1 MMTGYN
7 LAATIDYELSR
18 DGRPIFLYGLS
29 AGGMET
35 YHVACK
41 NKKVKGIVGMTFLDQ
56 TAQQVR
62 NETANNAFWANV
74 GVPLAS
80 VSTKLGM
87 GKLKM
92 KMSVCSK
99 MSALCNDQACL
110 KTMLADK
117 TSAGN
122 RVPMRFISSYMNY
135 VPEIQPE
142 DFEICPILL
151 TQPELDRWTP
161 LHLSQ
166 PFLDRIK
173 KVAVKTVLLQS
184 GGHYPV
190 EQTALDQM
198 HETILEFILSNQ

>member
-1 MMTGYN
+1 
-7 LAATIDYELSR
+7 
-18 DGRPIFLYGLS
+18 
-29 AGGMET
+29 
-35 YHVACK
+35 
-41 NKKVKGIVGMTFLDQ
+41 
-56 TAQQVR
+56 
-62 NETANNAFWANV
+62 
-74 GVPLAS
+74 
-80 VSTKLGM
+80 
-87 GKLKM
+87 
-92 KMSVCSK
+92 
-99 MSALCNDQACL
+99 
-110 KTMLADK
+110 MLADK